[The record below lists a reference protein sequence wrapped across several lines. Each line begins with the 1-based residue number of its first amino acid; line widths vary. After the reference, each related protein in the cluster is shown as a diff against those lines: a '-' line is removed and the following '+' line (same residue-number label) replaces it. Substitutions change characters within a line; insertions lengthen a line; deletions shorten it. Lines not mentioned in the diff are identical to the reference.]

1 MKTEMTAI
9 EMARKFGWAEVT
21 VTLRFD
27 GAYSGHFTVA
37 GRTRIIEGS
46 GHGDAVWVD
55 NLALRFNTVVSV
67 SPVGS
72 DGATVSVYSPHQQAA

>member
-9 EMARKFGWAEVT
+9 EMARQYGWAEVT
-21 VTLRFD
+21 VHLNFD
-27 GAYSGHFTVA
+27 GSYSGHFNVA

-55 NLALRFNTVVSV
+55 KLALR
-67 SPVGS
+67 
-72 DGATVSVYSPHQQAA
+72 